1 MKTAIKN
8 RVTYDKTHS
17 LFDVVNTLVN
27 GEHLGHSVL
36 IPNICN
42 IKSPN
47 FSNGFAS
54 TLAQYFPAA
63 LDGYK
68 VLSNNER
75 KLGYCQILQAG
86 TCKNKQYSH
95 KIYIANMMCQIG
107 FNSKTNR
114 NRNINYAAMA
124 ACLNKINHF
133 INNHV
138 PKESTCEIRTHKY
151 LVNYIGADSRFV
163 AYLLEDTFNS
173 TNVVV
178 HLN

>member
-1 MKTAIKN
+1 MKTAMKN

-54 TLAQYFPAA
+54 TLAQYFPSA

-75 KLGYCQILQAG
+75 KLGYCQILQGG

-114 NRNINYAAMA
+114 NRNISYAAMA

-133 INNHV
+133 INNHLA
-138 PKESTCEIRTHKY
+138 KESGCEIRTHKY

>member
-138 PKESTCEIRTHKY
+138 PKESACEIRTHKY